1 MRPMVGR
8 SGAAARE
15 PRWNRLDADE
25 RRTQI
30 LDCARRLFTERPYAT
45 VSMTEIAACA
55 GVRRGL
61 LHHYFGGKHELYL
74 AVVRDLLARFGEIV
88 PPEGAPATGS
98 VPGTGSVPATGGPPA
113 PGGDHAVASLDDLVA
128 TYVDRW
134 LDLVG
139 QQADSW
145 FALIDAEAGHRDPEV
160 VRLVQRARGAMVD
173 GIVTALGLTGTDPHL
188 RVVLNSYAGL
198 AEVATREW
206 LKRGTI
212 DRPQVHALLTT
223 TMTVMLREVVPAVA
237 AVSSPGGRRRP
248 STARAARA

>member
-1 MRPMVGR
+1 MVGTP
-8 SGAAARE
+8 GTAARE
-15 PRWNRLDADE
+15 PRWNRLDPDE

-74 AVVRDLLARFGEIV
+74 AVVRDLLSRFGQIV
-88 PPEGAPATGS
+88 PPEGTSFPQGEAAD
-98 VPGTGSVPATGGPPA
+98 PPA
-113 PGGDHAVASLDDLVA
+113 PSLDELVA
-128 TYVDRW
+128 IYVDRW

-145 FALIDAEAGHRDPEV
+145 FALIDAESGHRDPEV
-160 VRLVQRARGAMVD
+160 VALVQKARGAMVD
-173 GIVTALGLTGTDPHL
+173 GIVTALGLPGTDPHL
-188 RVVLNSYAGL
+188 RVVLRAYAGL

-206 LKRGTI
+206 LKRGDI
-212 DRPQVHALLTT
+212 DRAQVHALLAT
-223 TMTVMLREVVPAVA
+223 TMTVMLREVAPAVEA
-237 AVSSPGGRRRP
+237 AAPATGAVSPPAGRRPP
-248 STARAARA
+248 SRARAARA